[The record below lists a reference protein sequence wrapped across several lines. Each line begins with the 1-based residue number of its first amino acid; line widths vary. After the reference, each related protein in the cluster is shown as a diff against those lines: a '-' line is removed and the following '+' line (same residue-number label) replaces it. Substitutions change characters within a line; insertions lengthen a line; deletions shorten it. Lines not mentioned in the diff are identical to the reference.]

1 MFSASAQGHTQ
12 SVRSPL
18 QRLLAILAGFV
29 LLGLVAYVL
38 AIGAR
43 IQRQATTDET
53 HPADVIVVFGAAQ
66 YAGKPSPAY
75 RARLDHAADLFARGA
90 APMLITTG
98 GAGGDP
104 RHSEGQVGRDY
115 LIARGIPEARLIA
128 ETQSDDTVTS
138 TRRVAAI
145 MRENGMHSCVAVSD
159 GYHMYRVKLMMQRE
173 GMVIYASPRPDPH
186 RFHPVATL
194 EEVFKYTLWRLRLE

>member
-29 LLGLVAYVL
+29 LLGLVAYAL

-115 LIARGIPEARLIA
+115 LIARGIPAQRMR
-128 ETQSDDTVTS
+128 TVS
-138 TRRVAAI
+138 YGKERP
-145 MRENGMHSCVAVSD
+145 VAVCNDISCWSQNRRSVTVL
-159 GYHMYRVKLMMQRE
+159 G
-173 GMVIYASPRPDPH
+173 
-186 RFHPVATL
+186 ATS
-194 EEVFKYTLWRLRLE
+194 